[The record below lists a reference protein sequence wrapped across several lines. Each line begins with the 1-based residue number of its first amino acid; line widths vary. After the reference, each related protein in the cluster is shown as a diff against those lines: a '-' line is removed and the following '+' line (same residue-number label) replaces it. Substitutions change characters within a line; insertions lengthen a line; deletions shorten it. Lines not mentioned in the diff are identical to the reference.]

1 MKNEAGTTKLEMVLR
16 LLGGIAIFATTVG
29 LTYWALVHWQVH

>member
-1 MKNEAGTTKLEMVLR
+1 MTNETRPTKSDKVL
-16 LLGGIAIFATTVG
+16 LLLAGIAIFATTVG